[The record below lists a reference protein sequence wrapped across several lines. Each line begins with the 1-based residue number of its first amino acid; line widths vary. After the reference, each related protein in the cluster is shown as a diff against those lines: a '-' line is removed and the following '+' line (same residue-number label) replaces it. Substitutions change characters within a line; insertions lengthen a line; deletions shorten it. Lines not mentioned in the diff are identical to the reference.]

1 MRVLLTTEAKFERT
15 PDGRVWGAAAYGSAV
30 WRRYLEV
37 FSRVLLAARVADVRQ
52 PSIGCIE
59 ASGPGI
65 EFCSLPLY
73 SGLAGFCRRLPSVQ
87 AAIGQAVDDCPA
99 VIVRSPSPIAY
110 LTARRLSSSARAY
123 GAHIVGDPD
132 QVFSRGAFSHPLR
145 APLRQIATSA
155 QVQLS
160 QRAVAV
166 LFVTNETLQRKYPT
180 SGKAYSA
187 SDVVLDDAAFGSRP
201 PRDRSRPFTLVAVGA
216 LDQPYKGTS
225 VLLDALA
232 HLHRRAVTVRL
243 RIVGGGRLTP
253 ALHERARTLGLD
265 SSVDF
270 LGQLDR
276 AGVRGALDAADAFVM
291 PSLTEGLP
299 RALLEA
305 MAKGLPAVASEVGGI
320 PELLPREFLVPPGQ
334 PEQLAERLEWLM
346 TTEAAREAA
355 GERNRSVARAYH
367 EREQAAV
374 RRAFCLSVH
383 DASLERRAVT
393 IHA

>member
-1 MRVLLTTEAKFERT
+1 MRVLLTSEAKFERT
-15 PDGRVWGAAAYGSAV
+15 PDGTVWGAAAYGSAM

-37 FSRVLLAARVADVRQ
+37 FSGVVMAARVADVSQ
-52 PSIGCIE
+52 PSSGCVE

-65 EFCSLPLY
+65 DFCSLPLY
-73 SGLAGFCRRLPSVQ
+73 SGLAGLCRHFPSVR
-87 AAIGQAVDDCPA
+87 AAIGQAIDDCPA

-110 LTARRLSSSARAY
+110 LTARHISSSARAY

-160 QRAVAV
+160 QRAIAV

-180 SGKAYSA
+180 RGKVYSA
-187 SDVVLDDAAFGSRP
+187 SDVVLDDAAFGRRP
-201 PRDRSRPFTLVAVGA
+201 PRSSMPFTLVTVGA

-225 VLLDALA
+225 VLLDAVA
-232 HLHRRAVTVRL
+232 HLQDAGVTVRL
-243 RIVGGGRLTP
+243 RIVGSGRLMP
-253 ALHERARTLGLD
+253 ALRERARTLGLE
-265 SSVDF
+265 SKVDF

-276 AGVRGALDAADAFVM
+276 TGVGRALDAADVFVM

-305 MAKGLPAVASEVGGI
+305 MAKGLPAVASAVGGI
-320 PELLPREFLVPPGQ
+320 PELLPPEFLVPPGR
-334 PEQLAERLEWLM
+334 PEQLAERIDWLR
-346 TTEAAREAA
+346 TAEAAREAA
-355 GERNRSVARAYH
+355 GVRNRSVARAFH
-367 EREQAAV
+367 EREQAAI
-374 RRAFCLSVH
+374 RRAFCQSVY
-383 DASLERRAVT
+383 DASLAGRAVT
-393 IHA
+393 TCA